1 MNNNDY
7 LHYQYLKTLNE
18 IDVDKESKINKK
30 KILLFNEYISSNKNF
45 KYNSTYLNDSVDA
58 FFNVC
63 KVFNSKKKR
72 ANKFCKLLDKMLF
85 KNKLESNYKS
95 VKDWYIVI
103 DHLFLIE
110 KEDEKGNELAIKF
123 ILNKLEEMNK
133 SNLKNTVKNINLE
146 KELKLF
152 NLYNLHNTDVIKFYF
167 DIEIDIIEF
176 TYKFSSMNGKKEINF
191 MLENLNKG
199 SGNKK

>member
-7 LHYQYLKTLNE
+7 SFYQYLKTLNE
-18 IDVDKESKINKK
+18 IDIDKESNIYKK
-30 KILLFNEYISSNKNF
+30 LILLFNEYISSNKNF
-45 KYNSTYLNDSVDA
+45 KYNNTYLNDSADT
-58 FFNVC
+58 FFSVC
-63 KVFNSKKKR
+63 KVFDSKKLR
-72 ANKFCKLLDKMLF
+72 ANKFCVLLDKMLF

-110 KEDEKGNELAIKF
+110 NDDEKGNELAIKLV
-123 ILNKLEEMNK
+123 LNKLEEMRK
-133 SNLKNTVKNINLE
+133 SNLISTVKNINLE

-152 NLYNLHNTDVIKFYF
+152 NLYNLQNTDVIKFYF

-199 SGNKK
+199 SENEK